1 MKVSKV
7 ENLTEFLLEVKEKMA
22 QIVYS
27 NDPDISS
34 INAYISKHPGKLI
47 RSKII
52 QIFGSHLGIKK
63 VKMLELATASEL
75 IHLSTL
81 IHDDIIDEAD
91 LRRGNKTIIRKW
103 GLKQAL
109 LYGDYLYTKTFSTL
123 NSLDNQKIAK
133 RLIDCAEELIE
144 GEFIQIKYHQQE
156 VPSLSKY
163 MEIVDK
169 KTGALFKGML
179 ECIGLELNFN
189 VKKLL
194 KLGELGRE
202 FGFAFQLNDDL
213 ADFQEEKITGKESFK
228 DLSEGKYTF
237 PIISSIKNMPE
248 LEQKNLFYAID
259 SKNYDFVYKKLV
271 EFEGFKSAR
280 QARDSSVQ
288 KCIKYSKDLI
298 GLDDSEF
305 VTEYLTTLLKA

>member
-1 MKVSKV
+1 MKVSKD

-22 QIVYS
+22 QIVNS

-34 INAYISKHPGKLI
+34 INAYIFEHPGKLI

-52 QIFGSHLGIKK
+52 QIFGTHLGIKK

-91 LRRGNKTIIRKW
+91 LRRGNETIIKKW

-144 GEFIQIKYHQQE
+144 GEFIQIKYHQQD
-156 VPSLSKY
+156 VPSLSNY

-179 ECIGLELNFN
+179 ECIGLELNFSVN
-189 VKKLL
+189 QLL

-213 ADFQEEKITGKESFK
+213 ADFQEERVTGKESFK
-228 DLSEGKYTF
+228 DLSEGRPFDHFIDGLKDKCLGKLINSPMRNTKLEDEVILELQNKLNTLDEAKLNDTYWEIETGEYL
-237 PIISSIKNMPE
+237 SGAQVKE
-248 LEQKNLFYAID
+248 LENL
-259 SKNYDFVYKKLV
+259 S
-271 EFEGFKSAR
+271 
-280 QARDSSVQ
+280 
-288 KCIKYSKDLI
+288 LI
-298 GLDDSEF
+298 HI
-305 VTEYLTTLLKA
+305 